1 MFTSAHANRSAQASA
16 PAGHYAHRSGEQNT
30 NGLISEIVYREDQPM
45 MTQLL
50 LLPLLQQLGQ
60 QSRWQLWLTPQQK
73 LSREWV
79 QSAGLPLSKVM
90 QISQLSPSHT
100 IDSMIRALRTG
111 NYSVVICWLAEELT
125 ADEHERL
132 VNAARGRVRDGIH
145 HAPGAKSGHARQT
158 TQRVKNSLKFVSL
171 SEIRIILEFLPLGK
185 VQRFLWSF
193 SRNACH
199 TGISVFF
206 RVRKSTIFVKYCVH
220 NPFFFICLTEFTL
233 VSFEL
238 SCRLYI
244 AGGDRLTLHVSA

>member
-1 MFTSAHANRSAQASA
+1 MFTSAHANHSAQASA

-132 VNAARGRVRDGIH
+132 VNAAQVGSAMGFIMRPVRNQGTLGRQLSGLKIH
-145 HAPGAKSGHARQT
+145 S
-158 TQRVKNSLKFVSL
+158 N
-171 SEIRIILEFLPLGK
+171 
-185 VQRFLWSF
+185 
-193 SRNACH
+193 
-199 TGISVFF
+199 
-206 RVRKSTIFVKYCVH
+206 
-220 NPFFFICLTEFTL
+220 
-233 VSFEL
+233 
-238 SCRLYI
+238 LY
-244 AGGDRLTLHVSA
+244 H

>member
-100 IDSMIRALRTG
+100 IDFNDPCPAHG
-111 NYSVVICWLAEELT
+111 
-125 ADEHERL
+125 
-132 VNAARGRVRDGIH
+132 
-145 HAPGAKSGHARQT
+145 
-158 TQRVKNSLKFVSL
+158 
-171 SEIRIILEFLPLGK
+171 
-185 VQRFLWSF
+185 
-193 SRNACH
+193 
-199 TGISVFF
+199 
-206 RVRKSTIFVKYCVH
+206 
-220 NPFFFICLTEFTL
+220 
-233 VSFEL
+233 
-238 SCRLYI
+238 
-244 AGGDRLTLHVSA
+244 

>member
-132 VNAARGRVRDGIH
+132 VNADQVGSAMGFIMRPVRNQGTLGRQLSGLKIH
-145 HAPGAKSGHARQT
+145 S
-158 TQRVKNSLKFVSL
+158 N
-171 SEIRIILEFLPLGK
+171 
-185 VQRFLWSF
+185 
-193 SRNACH
+193 
-199 TGISVFF
+199 
-206 RVRKSTIFVKYCVH
+206 
-220 NPFFFICLTEFTL
+220 
-233 VSFEL
+233 
-238 SCRLYI
+238 LY
-244 AGGDRLTLHVSA
+244 H

>member
-132 VNAARGRVRDGIH
+132 VNAARCRVRDGIH

-158 TQRVKNSLKFVSL
+158 TQRAKNSLKFVSL
-171 SEIRIILEFLPLGK
+171 SEIRIIPRNFFTAGK
-185 VQRFLWSF
+185 GTAFF
-193 SRNACH
+193 M
-199 TGISVFF
+199 VFF
-206 RVRKSTIFVKYCVH
+206 AECLPHGDFCLFFVYENQPYLLNIVYTTL
-220 NPFFFICLTEFTL
+220 FFICLTEFTL

-244 AGGDRLTLHVSA
+244 AGG